1 MTDFASLN
9 IKFLPGVGPKR
20 AELLNKELK
29 IFTYL
34 DLLHYYPYKYIDRS
48 RTYKINEIDGS
59 MPYIQLRGRIV
70 SYSTH
75 GEGARRRLTALF
87 SDGSGVIELV
97 WFKGIRYITDRY
109 KPGTEYTLFGKPT
122 LFNGKFNIA
131 HPELDP
137 IDDRIDNTT
146 GLQGYYTTTEKMKN
160 AFLNSKALQK
170 MVYTL
175 LSSIQ
180 SPLPET
186 LPAPVLSRMQLMGL
200 TDALR
205 NIHFPVSVNHL
216 RRAELR
222 LKFEELFYLQLH
234 ILRYTRLR
242 NRKLGGFRFGHIGD
256 YFNNFYHHLLPFEL
270 TQAQKRVIKEIR
282 ADMGSGRQMNRLLQ
296 GDVGSGKTL
305 VALMS
310 MLIAVDNGYQ
320 ACLMAPT
327 EILATQHYDGLK
339 KMIEPLGLRIELL
352 TGSVTKKRREPILNG
367 LLTGEVNL
375 LIGTHALLEDSVN
388 FANLGFVVIDEQH
401 RFGVEQRARLWQKN
415 KIPPH
420 ILVMTATPI
429 PRTLA
434 MTVYGDLDVS
444 VIDQLPPGR
453 KPIQTLL
460 QYDNKRAKLYAS
472 LRKQL
477 QIGRQA
483 YIVYPLI
490 QESEK
495 SDLKNL
501 EEGFDHIREIFPEY
515 SVCMVHGKMKA
526 ADKEHEMQKFVS
538 GEARIMVATTVI
550 EVGVNVP
557 NASVMII
564 ENAERFGLAQLHQL
578 RGRVGR
584 GAEQSYCILMTS
596 YQISQD
602 TRKRLEI
609 MAETN
614 DLELADYARL
624 CDVFTIGGTKV
635 GALFGEAVV
644 ITSPLLK
651 KDFRYLMK
659 QRGAMLAKGRLLGI
673 QFETLFSDGLYLEI
687 SRHAV
692 RMARKLQDAFE
703 SHGIEIRYPSTT
715 NQIFPVVPNDALAR
729 LSGKY
734 AFSHVEPVE
743 GDRSVVRFCT
753 CWATKEE
760 NVDSLIRDLPA
771 ALSAQ

>member
-1 MTDFASLN
+1 MNDLASLN
-9 IKFLPGVGPKR
+9 IKYLPGVGPKR
-20 AELLNKELK
+20 AELLNKELE

-48 RTYKINEIDGS
+48 KTYKISEIDGS

-70 SYSTH
+70 SYNTH

-87 SDGSGVIELV
+87 SDGTGVIELV

-109 KPGTEYTLFGKPT
+109 KPGTEYTLFGRPT

-170 MVYTL
+170 MIYTL
-175 LSSIQ
+175 LAGIQ
-180 SPLPET
+180 EPLPET
-186 LPAPVLSRMQLMGL
+186 LPAPVIAHQQLMGL

-205 NIHFPVSVNHL
+205 NIHFPASINHL

-242 NRKLGGFRFGHIGD
+242 NQKLGGFRFDHIGD
-256 YFNNFYHHLLPFEL
+256 YFNNFYHHILPFEL

-327 EILATQHYDGLK
+327 EILATQHYEGLK
-339 KMIEPLGLRIELL
+339 AMVEPLGLRIELL
-352 TGSVTKKRREPILNG
+352 TGSVTKKRRVPILDG

-375 LIGTHALLEDSVN
+375 LIGTHALLEDTVN

-401 RFGVEQRARLWQKN
+401 RFGVEQRARLWNKN

-460 QYDNKRAKLYAS
+460 QYDSRRAQLYAA

-477 QIGRQA
+477 QMGRQA

-501 EEGFDHIREIFPEY
+501 EEGYDLICEAFPEY
-515 SVCMVHGKMKA
+515 QVCMVHGKMKA
-526 ADKEHEMQKFVS
+526 AEKEAQMQRFVS
-538 GEARIMVATTVI
+538 GEAQIMVATTVI

-596 YQISQD
+596 YKINQD
-602 TRKRLEI
+602 TRKRLEL
-609 MAETN
+609 MTETN
-614 DLELADYARL
+614 DGFRIAEADMQMRGPG
-624 CDVFTIGGTKV
+624 DMEGTQQS
-635 GALFGEAVV
+635 GIAFNLQIAN
-644 ITSPLLK
+644 
-651 KDFRYLMK
+651 
-659 QRGAMLAKGRLLGI
+659 LAKDGQILQTARDEANALLDSDERLERPENYIVRKELNRI
-673 QFETLFSDGLYLEI
+673 FERQKNWGLI
-687 SRHAV
+687 S
-692 RMARKLQDAFE
+692 
-703 SHGIEIRYPSTT
+703 
-715 NQIFPVVPNDALAR
+715 
-729 LSGKY
+729 
-734 AFSHVEPVE
+734 
-743 GDRSVVRFCT
+743 
-753 CWATKEE
+753 
-760 NVDSLIRDLPA
+760 
-771 ALSAQ
+771 